1 MNTEIIPEKEFKYH
15 LIKRLEGVQEL
26 TNSGDLLIA
35 GNLTRDP
42 VQKILSNNNN
52 NDWFSSTFLPI
63 IEATAIDCEKYSA
76 GSGQIF
82 LRLVTNLLAEDIRK
96 NTLFKIE
103 DHSIKETKKIID
115 QHASGFCEL
124 TDFEEFKRQS
134 LCETSLK
141 IVNDV
146 IKDYR
151 LGDHIS
157 VTKSLLRD
165 TTIVKSNGYIFD
177 NIKVHPHFLQKGAWS
192 RKEVNI
198 IIIDG
203 IIESVGEIYH
213 LLEDANKTSEPY
225 LIICSGILPEPLNV
239 IQNNFS
245 RKTIDVIVGQVNSD
259 EFSIQTMV
267 DVGTACM
274 FEPITALKGETISQ
288 SITRRKVK
296 IDSVEAT
303 GAGIIIR
310 NIRAKTA
317 TDKLL
322 REVISKAEADL
333 DVNHLYQKRVKCLSS
348 SKIHVGIG
356 RDDVSKD
363 LNSVEEVDVFFRSC
377 PAILATGFIKKND
390 VVELPD
396 SILCLLFGKIDV
408 QPFSRVYKALDS
420 YASIK
425 EQINRTGTVI
435 KYARE

>member
-26 TNSGDLLIA
+26 TNSGDLLVG
-35 GNLTRDP
+35 GNLIKDP
-42 VQKILSNNNN
+42 VQKILSNTNGD
-52 NDWFSSTFLPI
+52 DWFSSTFLPI
-63 IEATAIDCEKYSA
+63 IEMTAIDCEKYAA

-82 LRLVTNLLAEDIRK
+82 LRLVSNLLAEDVRK
-96 NTLFKIE
+96 NTLFKL
-103 DHSIKETKKIID
+103 DDDSIKDIKRLID
-115 QHASGFCEL
+115 KNATGLCQQSQ
-124 TDFEEFKRQS
+124 FEEYKAQS
-134 LCETSLK
+134 LSEISLH
-141 IVNDV
+141 IVNNV
-146 IKDYR
+146 IKDYS

-165 TTIVKSNGYIFD
+165 TTITKSNGYIFD
-177 NIKVHPHFLQKGAWS
+177 NIKVHPHFLQKGHWS
-192 RKEVNI
+192 KKEVNVV
-198 IIIDG
+198 IIDG
-203 IIESVGEIYH
+203 IIESIGEIYH

-225 LIICSGILPEPLNV
+225 LIICAGILPEPLNV
-239 IQNNFS
+239 IQNNFD

-274 FEPITALKGETISQ
+274 TEPITALKGETISQ
-288 SITRRKVK
+288 SITRGKIK
-296 IDSVEAT
+296 IDAVEVT
-303 GAGIIIR
+303 GSGIIIR
-310 NIRAKTA
+310 NARAKTA

-322 REVISKAEADL
+322 REVISKSETDL

-348 SKIHVGIG
+348 SKIHVAIG

-363 LNSVEEVDVFFRSC
+363 NKVVEEVDVFFRSC
-377 PAILATGFIKKND
+377 PGILATGFIEKNN

-396 SILCLLFGKIDV
+396 RILCLLFGKTDV

-425 EQINRTGTVI
+425 EQVNRTGTVI
-435 KYARE
+435 KYTRE